1 MKTFSACA
9 ARILLAGWRVVAHRL
24 SCSRVEG
31 LLHARLFKFVLH
43 EVHSSTCDTVGLWAR
58 NVAMEENVNAV
69 FAEIGLLVKAVSVR
83 ARKTVEK
90 SDLFFFR
97 DAVKDTQQTVVII
110 FRKE

>member
-1 MKTFSACA
+1 
-9 ARILLAGWRVVAHRL
+9 
-24 SCSRVEG
+24 
-31 LLHARLFKFVLH
+31 
-43 EVHSSTCDTVGLWAR
+43 
-58 NVAMEENVNAV
+58 MEENVNAV